1 MAEEEEAIGILRLL
15 PMPKVLNLSFG
26 HARDRR
32 SSVRTSKRAAVV
44 ANFLLRSGD
53 RLQSFDFSPHAA
65 TAMAVL
71 GLPSE
76 SKCMMSFVSNRL
88 LSPTQ
93 KAAWH
98 MTFVATA
105 DPWHRFPIH

>member
-1 MAEEEEAIGILRLL
+1 MAEEEEAMGILRLL
-15 PMPKVLNLSFG
+15 PMPKILNL
-26 HARDRR
+26 
-32 SSVRTSKRAAVV
+32 KRAAVV

-76 SKCMMSFVSNRL
+76 SKCMMSFVSNPL

-93 KAAWH
+93 KAAEH

-105 DPWHRFPIH
+105 DQWHRFPIH

>member
-1 MAEEEEAIGILRLL
+1 MAEEEAIGILRLL
-15 PMPKVLNLSFG
+15 PMPKILNL
-26 HARDRR
+26 
-32 SSVRTSKRAAVV
+32 KRAAVV

-53 RLQSFDFSPHAA
+53 RLHFALHA
-65 TAMAVL
+65 AMAVL

-76 SKCMMSFVSNRL
+76 SKCMMSFVSNPL

-93 KAAWH
+93 KAAEH

-105 DPWHRFPIH
+105 DQWHRFPIH